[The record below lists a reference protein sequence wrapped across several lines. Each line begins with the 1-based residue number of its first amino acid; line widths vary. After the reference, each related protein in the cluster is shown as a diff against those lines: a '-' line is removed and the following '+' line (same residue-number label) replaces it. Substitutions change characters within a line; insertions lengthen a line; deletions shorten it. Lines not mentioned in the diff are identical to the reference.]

1 MIDMLLIAT
10 GNKGKLQEI
19 SLSLKGI
26 VKEVKTLDDFP
37 LCKVAE
43 ETGNTFTENAVFKAE
58 FVFEQTGIMTLAD
71 DSGLEVNALKGQPG
85 IFSARYAGEQAGDDE
100 NNKKL
105 LAMLHNVPTEK
116 RSARFTCVL
125 ALASAERTQTFRGT
139 VKGFIAHSPQGSGGF
154 GYDPMF
160 IPAGHDKTFGELGEQ
175 VKNSM
180 SHRTSALNKL
190 KNYLDARI
198 RQSGEF

>member
-26 VKEVKTLDDFP
+26 VEEVKTLDDFP

-100 NNKKL
+100 NNKK
-105 LAMLHNVPTEK
+105 T
-116 RSARFTCVL
+116 ARYVAQC
-125 ALASAERTQTFRGT
+125 S
-139 VKGFIAHSPQGSGGF
+139 
-154 GYDPMF
+154 
-160 IPAGHDKTFGELGEQ
+160 
-175 VKNSM
+175 N
-180 SHRTSALNKL
+180 
-190 KNYLDARI
+190 
-198 RQSGEF
+198 